1 MMEKI
6 EELLNQLIRKVPQ
19 IRAAAVVNTEGIVI
33 SSVLEGDISEENF
46 GAMSAALLGLGDS
59 VLSEVKGGKLS
70 EIYVKGIDKMILLS
84 KISKDHLLSLSISS
98 DAPLGLL
105 LVEVRK
111 TAKLISSVLVEIEK
125 SQPAVDISD
134 LLGGDTSII
143 EGLSFKDLLEEWGEK
158 IMFIDTKKKEINVKI
173 VYYGPALSGKTTNLK
188 VIYAKLNPKFRG
200 ELVTV
205 DTKGER
211 TLYFDF
217 LPVEITLAGG
227 FKVKFHIYTVPGQV
241 FYRASRKLVLKGADG
256 IVFVADSSPER
267 REANIQIMQELSET
281 LEEQGTPL
289 GTVPIVLQYNK
300 RDVPNALDVETLQ
313 ADLNHLNAP
322 YFLAVASQ
330 EKGVFETLDAI
341 VKLVIKKLTSKAP
354 VWVLNQLEV

>member
-1 MMEKI
+1 
-6 EELLNQLIRKVPQ
+6 
-19 IRAAAVVNTEGIVI
+19 
-33 SSVLEGDISEENF
+33 
-46 GAMSAALLGLGDS
+46 
-59 VLSEVKGGKLS
+59 
-70 EIYVKGIDKMILLS
+70 
-84 KISKDHLLSLSISS
+84 
-98 DAPLGLL
+98 
-105 LVEVRK
+105 
-111 TAKLISSVLVEIEK
+111 
-125 SQPAVDISD
+125 
-134 LLGGDTSII
+134 
-143 EGLSFKDLLEEWGEK
+143 
-158 IMFIDTKKKEINVKI
+158 MFIDTKKKEINVKI

-289 GTVPIVLQYNK
+289 GTIPLVLQYNK
-300 RDVPNALDVETLQ
+300 RDLPNALDVETLQ

-354 VWVLNQLEV
+354 V